1 MNNTRASAGTHSWF
15 FEFPAQ
21 ENTVSLLEYGAYNWL
36 DIPNV
41 RKMESTQG
49 VESVHVRARAC
60 RLTR

>member
-36 DIPNV
+36 DNTNI
-41 RKMESTQG
+41 RTMESTQG
-49 VESVHVRARAC
+49 VESVCVYVRARA
-60 RLTR
+60 RAL